1 MVPLQLLTE
10 FMRVIEKKQTLQH
23 FYHEPWG
30 ELEQKIIQISERE
43 ENLNVIRTMGLAGE
57 DMSESK

>member
-1 MVPLQLLTE
+1 M
-10 FMRVIEKKQTLQH
+10 QH